1 MPSAFVP
8 SWLNPPDFLG
18 ASESGARLGLTR
30 AQMLEQAQEH
40 ADSLSASA
48 ALERDR
54 LASENARASA
64 AQAENQKQFT
74 AAQALKEAQ
83 LKQGGLLGSQRIQN
97 QADAISA
104 AAGLDAARIDALNRQ
119 GVQKTKDAH
128 FQDISRQAAAQYKTD
143 NPNVSNAELMS
154 RFPMA
159 FKSNSEIP
167 TVPKAPVI
175 KPQTL
180 PLGIQGQMFKQLL
193 ENSSGGTNVD
203 EAISGLKKYINPPAT
218 ETETP
223 DTEAPAADSLQP
235 ATDAGTGLPT
245 GDTGNV
251 ATPDIIQKALNDAGG
266 DKQSAR
272 QWLQDNGYTI
282 PPAK

>member
-1 MPSAFVP
+1 
-8 SWLNPPDFLG
+8 
-18 ASESGARLGLTR
+18 
-30 AQMLEQAQEH
+30 MLEQAKEH
-40 ADSLSASA
+40 ADSLASAA

-83 LKQGGLLGSQRIQN
+83 LKQAGLLGSQRIQN

-104 AAGLDAARIDALNRQ
+104 AAGLDKARIDSLNRA

-180 PLGIQGQMFKQLL
+180 SPGIQGQMFKQLL
-193 ENSSGGTNVD
+193 QNSSGGTNVD
-203 EAISGLKKYINPPAT
+203 EAISALNKFRNPPAADVA
-218 ETETP
+218 P
-223 DTEAPAADSLQP
+223 QDTSAPAADALQSAP
-235 ATDAGTGLPT
+235 DDGTGLPPT
-245 GDTGNV
+245 DSGVSDIPTVDSQEAYDALAPGAQYRDSNGAL
-251 ATPDIIQKALNDAGG
+251 ATKKPEE
-266 DKQSAR
+266 
-272 QWLQDNGYTI
+272 
-282 PPAK
+282 